1 MGKGQF
7 LTTRAVYAWLVFI
20 FHPINLQRVKC
31 FTFYLLIII
40 CSLCIAFSE
49 FFDVETM
56 DQLNRLKRD
65 YEKRLKFVSSKDQY
79 AIELLN
85 RIVDIEC
92 NLAKK
97 YPSVSVVQLLSSNGQ
112 VRPLHSG
119 IMFVSF
125 VCSYI

>member
-1 MGKGQF
+1 
-7 LTTRAVYAWLVFI
+7 
-20 FHPINLQRVKC
+20 
-31 FTFYLLIII
+31 
-40 CSLCIAFSE
+40 
-49 FFDVETM
+49 M

-97 YPSVSVVQLLSSNGQ
+97 YPSFSVVQLLSSNGQ
-112 VRPLHSG
+112 VRPLHSR